1 MRPDMLNTR
10 LSKYTGGLFAPNG
23 KSDIG
28 ETADRLRRD
37 GTDILAWA
45 DPFAPDRSLP
55 ASYRAVLHTEIEDG
69 APEHYTVPVG
79 SLELRQA
86 IARKLAEYNGI
97 IADPSRNIVVTP
109 GADSG
114 LFMCMMALLN
124 PGDEV
129 LVPEPGFP
137 AAFSNCEILGAVPVP
152 VRMTVESGYQL
163 DFEELERAVTPKT
176 KMVFIAHPNNPTGT
190 VFRKPVLEELA
201 RFVVKHDLLLLC
213 DQAFED
219 HIFDNIEFVSPAS
232 LPGMAERTVT
242 VFSFSKGYGLS
253 GFRVAYIHACAEIMD
268 VFYGNVTTVCGATSS
283 LAQRLAL
290 TALKEDEVLASYRQ
304 KLENRRNMLFDALST
319 VPGVRM
325 QRSESGILSWIDVS
339 ELGTS
344 PEIVDHLLR
353 TANVLVNDG
362 TAYGPHGAGHLRL
375 VHGCILD
382 DDRAAEVFQR
392 IRDSLL
398 QLPVRELMS
407 STAL

>member
-1 MRPDMLNTR
+1 MLNTR
-10 LSKYTGGLFAPNG
+10 LSRFTGGLFAPHR

-37 GTDILAWA
+37 GIDILAWA

-55 ASYRAVLHTEIEDG
+55 KNFRKALHAEIEGG

-86 IARKLAEYNGI
+86 LARKLESQNGI

-114 LFMCMMALLN
+114 LLMCMMALLN

-152 VRMTVESGYQL
+152 LKMTAESGYQL
-163 DFEELERAVTPKT
+163 DFDELERAVTPMT

-190 VFRKPVLEELA
+190 VFRKSVLQELA

-219 HIFDNIEFVSPAS
+219 HIFDGIEFVSPAA
-232 LPGMAERTVT
+232 LPGMADRTVT

-290 TALKEDEVLASYRQ
+290 AALEDEEVLTSYYR
-304 KLENRRNMLFDALST
+304 KLEYRRNLLFDTLST

-339 ELGTS
+339 DLGTS
-344 PEIVDHLLR
+344 AEVVDHLLR
-353 TANVLVNDG
+353 TAKVLVNDG

-392 IRDSLL
+392 IRTSLL
-398 QLPVRELMS
+398 QLPVRGLA
-407 STAL
+407 TATAS